1 LEQTKG
7 VNMRKV
13 VFVVV
18 FAVLLFTTQ
27 VAAASKVVSLSA
39 ADVTSAQAIEQ
50 AISEATDQGAH
61 PGEVILDGGQGPFTY
76 SDLDRTINISQSGVT
91 LRGVNGATITNC
103 DDGILLEGADTGNV
117 LIQGIAFHCLNSGI
131 LAIGDNPQAVAIR
144 NNSIDAAGFGV
155 QVTGGDDWSVTGN
168 IIHAGVDAINLSG
181 TTHVL
186 ISANQLSGY
195 EIAVF
200 LDHAGENMVDGN
212 QIQSNWQGI
221 LLTYG
226 ASANRIMGNTI
237 SGPRDSGISLE
248 GGNVDDKIHGNLVT
262 CADGYACVAV
272 SGPLEGNKVSG
283 NNVQ

>member
-1 LEQTKG
+1 
-7 VNMRKV
+7 MRTV
-13 VFVVV
+13 VFVIVFVV
-18 FAVLLFTTQ
+18 LFFTSQ
-27 VAAASKVVSLSA
+27 VAAASNVVSLSA
-39 ADVTSAQAIEQ
+39 ASVTSAQAIEW

-61 PGEVILDGGQGPFTY
+61 SGVVILDGGQGPFTY
-76 SDLDRTINISQSGVT
+76 SDVDRTINIAQSGVT
-91 LRGVNGATITNC
+91 LRGVNGAAITNC
-103 DDGILLEGADTGNV
+103 DDGILLEGANTGSI
-117 LIQGIAFHCLNSGI
+117 LIEGITFHCMNSGI
-131 LAIGDNPQAVAIR
+131 LAVGDNHQAVAIR

-155 QVTGGDDWSVTGN
+155 QVTGGDDWSFTGN
-168 IIHAGVDAINLSG
+168 VIHAGVDAINLAG

-212 QIQSNWQGI
+212 RIQSNWQGI
-221 LLTYG
+221 LLTSG

-248 GGNVDDKIHGNLVT
+248 GGNVDNKIHGNLVT
-262 CADGYACVAV
+262 CAADYPCVAV
-272 SGPLEGNKVSG
+272 SGPLEGNKISG